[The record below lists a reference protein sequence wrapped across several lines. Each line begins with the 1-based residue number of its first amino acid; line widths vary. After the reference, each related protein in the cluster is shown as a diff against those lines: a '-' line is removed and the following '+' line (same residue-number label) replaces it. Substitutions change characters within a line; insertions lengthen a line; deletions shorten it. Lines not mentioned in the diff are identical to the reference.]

1 MPTYE
6 YQCKTCGHQF
16 EQFQR
21 YTDPALTECPRCS
34 GAIRRVIF
42 PAGVIFKGS
51 GWYITD
57 SRKAEPA
64 AAGTGDVKATS
75 VEAGASDKAAGDSVT
90 PDKTPAADKASSSE
104 KATSTATAT
113 KTVSAAAT

>member
-16 EQFQR
+16 EQMQR
-21 YTDPALTECPRCS
+21 FSDPPLTECPKCS
-34 GAIRRVIF
+34 GQIRRVIF

-57 SRKAEPA
+57 SRKSSASE
-64 AAGTGDVKATS
+64 TGDK
-75 VEAGASDKAAGDSVT
+75 
-90 PDKTPAADKASSSE
+90 ADKADKADKGDGAASAESKPAEKAATSSE
-104 KATSTATAT
+104 D
-113 KTVSAAAT
+113 

>member
-16 EQFQR
+16 EQVQR
-21 YTDPALTECPRCS
+21 FSDPPLTECPKCS
-34 GAIRRVIF
+34 GQIRRVIF

-57 SRKAEPA
+57 SRKSSPSE
-64 AAGTGDVKATS
+64 TGDK
-75 VEAGASDKAAGDSVT
+75 
-90 PDKTPAADKASSSE
+90 ADKAHKGDEAASAESKPAE
-104 KATSTATAT
+104 KAAASTEDR
-113 KTVSAAAT
+113 

>member
-16 EQFQR
+16 EQMQR
-21 YTDPALTECPRCS
+21 FSDPPLTECPKCS
-34 GAIRRVIF
+34 GQIRRVIF

-57 SRKAEPA
+57 SRKSSTTE
-64 AAGTGDVKATS
+64 TGDK
-75 VEAGASDKAAGDSVT
+75 
-90 PDKTPAADKASSSE
+90 ADKADKGEKGDGAASAESKPAEKAATSSE
-104 KATSTATAT
+104 A
-113 KTVSAAAT
+113 

>member
-16 EQFQR
+16 EQMQR
-21 YTDPALTECPRCS
+21 FSDPPLTECPKCS
-34 GAIRRVIF
+34 GQIRRVIF

-57 SRKAEPA
+57 SRKSSPTE
-64 AAGTGDVKATS
+64 TGDK
-75 VEAGASDKAAGDSVT
+75 
-90 PDKTPAADKASSSE
+90 ADKADKAEKSDTSAPAESKPAEKAATSSE
-104 KATSTATAT
+104 D
-113 KTVSAAAT
+113 